1 MAHNLRENGGLKLEQ
16 LSNLLKWGSKLQR
29 GLKMKDSIALSI
41 FSGLLGTLA
50 MDITNLLFW
59 KKGKTETLYGHIAG
73 SIFVTPLRL
82 NQRKNFW
89 LGQILHLTT
98 GAVLAYPMTLL
109 LKKTGKDN
117 LLLKGAFFGA
127 VTWEFIYGMGQRFRV
142 FATTPYFTKT
152 HYSELFNNILYGITT
167 AQALVA
173 FSDPSMF
180 SNTQTNTTTVD
191 SQKNKVQPIYA
202 DVKADEESTM
212 FM

>member
-1 MAHNLRENGGLKLEQ
+1 MEQ
-16 LSNLLKWGSKLQR
+16 LSNLLNLLGKMQR
-29 GLKMKDSIALSI
+29 VLKMKDSVAVSI

-50 MDITNLLFW
+50 MDISNLIFW

-73 SIFVTPLRL
+73 SIFVNPLRL

-89 LGQILHLTT
+89 LGQAAHIVS
-98 GAVLAYPMTLL
+98 GAVLAYPLNL
-109 LKKTGKDN
+109 ILKRTGKDK

-127 VTWEFIYGMGQRFRV
+127 VTWEIIYGLGRRFSV
-142 FATTPYFTKT
+142 FSTKPHFTKT
-152 HYSELFNNILYGITT
+152 HYTELFNNIIYGVTT

-180 SNTQTNTTTVD
+180 PNTQNKTTTAFD
-191 SQKNKVQPIYA
+191 TQKNKIHPIYA
-202 DVKADEESTM
+202 DVKASEESTV

>member
-1 MAHNLRENGGLKLEQ
+1 MEQ
-16 LSNLLKWGSKLQR
+16 LNNLLNLFSKLQR
-29 GLKMKDSIALSI
+29 VLRMKDSVTVSI

-50 MDITNLLFW
+50 MDTSNLLLW

-73 SIFVTPLRL
+73 SVFVNPFRL

-89 LGQILHLTT
+89 LGQILHLIT

-117 LLLKGAFFGA
+117 VLLKGAFFGA
-127 VTWEFIYGMGQRFRV
+127 VTWEFIYGIGQRYKV
-142 FATTPYFTKT
+142 FATKPRFTKT
-152 HYSELFNNILYGITT
+152 HYAELFNNIIYGVTT
-167 AQALVA
+167 AQALVT

-180 SNTQTNTTTVD
+180 PDTQNKTQTTLD
-191 SQKNKVQPIYA
+191 GQKNKVQPIYA

>member
-1 MAHNLRENGGLKLEQ
+1 MEQ
-16 LSNLLKWGSKLQR
+16 FKTLLNVFSRIQR
-29 GLKMKDSIALSI
+29 VLMMKDSITVSI

-50 MDITNLLFW
+50 MDTLNLRFW
-59 KKGKTETLYGHIAG
+59 QKGRTETLYGHIAG
-73 SIFVTPLRL
+73 SIFVNPFRL

-89 LGQILHLTT
+89 LGQIMHLIT
-98 GAVLAYPMTLL
+98 GAVLAYPLTLI

-127 VTWEFIYGMGQRFRV
+127 ITWEFIYGIGQRFKV
-142 FATTPYFTKT
+142 FSVRPHLTKT
-152 HYSELFNNILYGITT
+152 HYAELFSNILYGITT

-180 SNTQTNTTTVD
+180 PNTQNGSTTASAT
-191 SQKNKVQPIYA
+191 QKNTVQPIYA
-202 DVKADEESTM
+202 DLKPDDESTM

>member
-1 MAHNLRENGGLKLEQ
+1 MKQ
-16 LSNLLKWGSKLQR
+16 LTNLLNVFSKIQR
-29 GLKMKDSIALSI
+29 VLTMKDSITISI

-50 MDITNLLFW
+50 MDTSNLIFW

-73 SIFVTPLRL
+73 SIFVNPLRL

-89 LGQILHLTT
+89 LGQIMHLIT

-127 VTWEFIYGMGQRFRV
+127 ITWEFIYGIGQRFSV
-142 FATTPYFTKT
+142 FSTKPHFTKT
-152 HYSELFNNILYGITT
+152 HYAELLNNIIYGVTT

-180 SNTQTNTTTVD
+180 PNTQNTTTAVD
-191 SQKNKVQPIYA
+191 TQKNKVQPIYA

>member
-1 MAHNLRENGGLKLEQ
+1 MEQ
-16 LSNLLKWGSKLQR
+16 LNNLLNVFSKIQR
-29 GLKMKDSIALSI
+29 VLKMKDSITVSI
-41 FSGLLGTLA
+41 FSGLLGTIA
-50 MDITNLLFW
+50 MDTSNLIFW

-73 SIFVTPLRL
+73 SVFVSPFRL

-89 LGQILHLTT
+89 LGQIMHLIT

-117 LLLKGAFFGA
+117 LLVKGAFFGA
-127 VTWEFIYGMGQRFRV
+127 VTWEFIYGIGQRFKV
-142 FATTPYFTKT
+142 FAIKPRLTKT
-152 HYSELFNNILYGITT
+152 HYAELFSNILYGVTT

-180 SNTQTNTTTVD
+180 PNTQNETTAASNT
-191 SQKNKVQPIYA
+191 QKNKVQPIYA
-202 DVKADEESTM
+202 NIKADEGSTM